1 MGYSMNYKRSTTI
14 PNKPQIVDVYLS
26 SVTAQVINETDLH
39 WLESNQW
46 KDSSDKKLVAKLLSE
61 VRSGWIKVS
70 TRTKVKDYSNFYQ

>member
-26 SVTAQVINETDLH
+26 SVTAQVINETDLQ

-46 KDSSDKKLVAKLLSE
+46 EDSSDKKLVAKLLSE